1 MIEKLE
7 QNTKIKLISL
17 LSAIV
22 LWMYVMAV
30 VDPEETKVFEDIP
43 INITNMNEILNNDYV
58 IYPDISLTTDV
69 YITGKLSLVQN
80 ISKNDINIYGTIN
93 NPIEGN
99 NAVYLKAITS
109 KGVQYE
115 FKQDTIIVPLDK
127 VIDEKRLIDIV
138 VDGKYKNNV
147 DNITLDNESIEISG
161 PRTLVQQVQKVQ
173 ATLTLD
179 NDKNDFSTRL
189 QLIPVDDRGKQVEGI
204 TLENSTVNVN
214 VKLLVDKSVTINPVF
229 KGTYDNIEQYQLSQ
243 NTINIKGK
251 RDVVEGITSINTKPI
266 DLSDISN
273 GQVKD
278 IELDIP
284 NGITIDN
291 DNKVT
296 IKVTTTSEVNSSFN
310 YTKDDIEVRNNNDN
324 IDLSTLNIPND
335 INVNISYENTISD
348 LKKSDITLY
357 IDLSSEE
364 TSYKIK
370 YESQYDFDR
379 VIITP
384 DIVTKS

>member
-30 VDPEETKVFEDIP
+30 VDPEETKVFENIP

-58 IYPDISLTTDV
+58 IYPDISLSTDV

-99 NAVYLKAITS
+99 NAVYLKATTS
-109 KGVQYE
+109 KGVEYE
-115 FKQDTIIVPLDK
+115 FKQDTIIIPLDK
-127 VIDEKRLIDIV
+127 VIDEKRSIDIV

-179 NDKNDFSTRL
+179 NDKNDFSTKL

-214 VKLLVDKSVTINPVF
+214 VKLLVDKLVTINPVF

>member
-127 VIDEKRLIDIV
+127 VIDEKRSIDIV

-324 IDLSTLNIPND
+324 IDLSTLSIPND

>member
-30 VDPEETKVFEDIP
+30 VDPEETKVFENIP

-58 IYPDISLTTDV
+58 IYPDISLAKDV

-127 VIDEKRLIDIV
+127 VIDEKRSIDIV

-179 NDKNDFSTRL
+179 NNKNDFSTKL
-189 QLIPVDDRGKQVEGI
+189 QLIPIDDKGKKVEGVN
-204 TLENSTVNVN
+204 LENSTVNVN

-243 NTINIKGK
+243 NNINIKGK